1 MAASA
6 VGFEDG
12 GLAIHQVL
20 GVARDPDG
28 ASGMPATRDSWA
40 TSE

>member
-6 VGFEDG
+6 IGFEHG

-20 GVARDPDG
+20 DVVPADDG
-28 ASGMPATRDSWA
+28 RSGMPATRRDGA
-40 TSE
+40 